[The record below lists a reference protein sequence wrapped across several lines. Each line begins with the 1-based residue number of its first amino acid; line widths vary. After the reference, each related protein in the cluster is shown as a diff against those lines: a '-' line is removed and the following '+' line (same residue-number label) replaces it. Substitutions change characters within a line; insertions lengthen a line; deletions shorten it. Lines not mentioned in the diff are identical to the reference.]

1 MSILR
6 RVLGGNGERRSLTRI
21 SGYVPFDRIP
31 SLDGESGVDT
41 AMKLTAFTAGV
52 RLLADSL
59 SSLPV
64 DSFVRRDGER
74 KPYRPKPV
82 WMTKPDPR
90 NETQTFQSLVSQ
102 AVVSLYTDGN
112 LFLATMRSS
121 DGEVQELRVL
131 NPAEIT
137 IERNADGSPRYLKRT
152 SKGGVEV
159 FTQDE
164 IKHVALMRLPGEERG
179 IDLLT
184 ANSQALL
191 QGIAVEDYAS
201 AFFENASN
209 PSGVVSL
216 PPTIKPEVA
225 ESIRD
230 QIKRNTTKSKQWSV
244 AVLSG
249 GAQWQ
254 SLGGINAEQAQ
265 LLSTRSFTVLQVC
278 RILRVPPFMLGITDP
293 GAMSYS
299 SVEAQSLGFIR
310 DTLRPL
316 ASLLESAFSSLILN
330 EAAFVKFN
338 FEGMLR
344 GEASGR
350 ASFYST
356 MAQAG
361 FISTNEV
368 RKLEDLPPIEGGDFY
383 RTSLADA
390 PSITVAELNSK
401 ASLLKGLVD
410 AGIELEEARK
420 LVGI

>member
-1 MSILR
+1 
-6 RVLGGNGERRSLTRI
+6 
-21 SGYVPFDRIP
+21 
-31 SLDGESGVDT
+31 
-41 AMKLTAFTAGV
+41 
-52 RLLADSL
+52 
-59 SSLPV
+59 
-64 DSFVRRDGER
+64 
-74 KPYRPKPV
+74 
-82 WMTKPDPR
+82 
-90 NETQTFQSLVSQ
+90 
-102 AVVSLYTDGN
+102 
-112 LFLATMRSS
+112 
-121 DGEVQELRVL
+121 
-131 NPAEIT
+131 
-137 IERNADGSPRYLKRT
+137 
-152 SKGGVEV
+152 
-159 FTQDE
+159 
-164 IKHVALMRLPGEERG
+164 
-179 IDLLT
+179 
-184 ANSQALL
+184 
-191 QGIAVEDYAS
+191 
-201 AFFENASN
+201 
-209 PSGVVSL
+209 VVSL

-316 ASLLESAFSSLILN
+316 AGLLETAFSSLILN

-368 RKLEDLPPIEGGDFY
+368 RKLEDLAPIEGGDFY

-390 PSITVAELNSK
+390 PSITVAELSSK